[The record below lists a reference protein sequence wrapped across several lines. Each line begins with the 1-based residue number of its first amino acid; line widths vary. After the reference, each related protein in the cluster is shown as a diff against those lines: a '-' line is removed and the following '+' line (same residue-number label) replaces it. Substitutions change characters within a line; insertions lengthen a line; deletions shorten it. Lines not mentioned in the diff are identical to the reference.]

1 MGRIV
6 NTKAANEVR
15 ADVREVLVNALEAA
29 GFAPVVIKE
38 GYAITHKDYVVVLN
52 ATVKAED
59 FDLDA
64 AMADKEATE
73 TRKAEKAEAAA
84 LKKAAKAEKATK

>member
-1 MGRIV
+1 MGRIT

-15 ADVREVLVNALEAA
+15 AEIRETLVNALVDA
-29 GFAPVVIKE
+29 GFEPVAIKE
-38 GYAITHKDYVVVLN
+38 GYAVTLKNYVVVLN

-64 AMADKEATE
+64 AIADKDATE
-73 TRKAEKAEAAA
+73 ARKAEKAEAAA
-84 LKKAAKAEKATK
+84 AKKAAKAEKAAK